1 MRIANKVNFKK
12 SSCQDV
18 FTQIHAGDCSFFMVK
33 RFLANFCTFFLYGYQ
48 NSDILKIGH
57 TFDKLKFDN

>member
-18 FTQIHAGDCSFFMVK
+18 FTQIHVGDCSFYREK
-33 RFLANFCTFFLYGYQ
+33 IYGKLLYVFSLQLSKERYTK
-48 NSDILKIGH
+48 NSSYVRR
-57 TFDKLKFDN
+57 T

>member
-18 FTQIHAGDCSFFMVK
+18 FTQIHAGDCSFYGEKLSSKLLYVFSLQ
-33 RFLANFCTFFLYGYQ
+33 LARECYTK
-48 NSDILKIGH
+48 NSSYVRRTEI
-57 TFDKLKFDN
+57 